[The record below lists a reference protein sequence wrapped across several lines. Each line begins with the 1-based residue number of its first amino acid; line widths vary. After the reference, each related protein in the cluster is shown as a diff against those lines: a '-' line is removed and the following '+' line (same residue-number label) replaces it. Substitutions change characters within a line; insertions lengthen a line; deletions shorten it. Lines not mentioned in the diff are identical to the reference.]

1 MKKVILSLSVLWCII
16 GIILWQVFFADTNYY
31 LMSVFVLILSM
42 IPFFVSFEHSKPTA
56 RELSLISSLIAIA
69 VVSRAMFYLIPQ
81 VKPIAAVVVVSGVCL
96 GAKKG
101 YLIGAFSAF
110 ISNFIFGQGIWTP
123 FQMVGLGL
131 IGLLSGWIFSK
142 IKINRVNLA
151 IVGFILTFAVYGIIV
166 DSCSVLML
174 SSDFTLSSV
183 LTVYGA
189 GVPFNLIFGATTG
202 LFLFLFGEQF
212 VSKLNRLVIKY
223 GIGGECYGQ

>member
-142 IKINRVNLA
+142 IKINRVNLT

-183 LTVYGA
+183 LAVYGA
-189 GVPFNLIFGATTG
+189 GIPFNLIFGATTG